1 MFERILANVSRHIQ
15 LTPEEVTY
23 FTSIIKS
30 RTVRKRQYLLQ
41 AGDVNRFEIF
51 VNAGCLRSY
60 EVDDKGQE
68 HIVQFAPE
76 DWWTGDMYSF
86 LTGEP
91 ATKNID
97 ALEDTEVL
105 LIEKSHLEALYVQVP
120 KFDRFYRLL
129 LQRAYITLERRIS
142 ENLTL
147 SAEERY
153 NRFIERYPNL
163 EQRLTQR
170 HIASYL
176 GITPESLSRIRRM
189 KTGRNSL

>member
-15 LTPEEVTY
+15 LTPEEVNY

-105 LIEKSHLEALYVQVP
+105 LIEKSHLEELYVQVP

-129 LQRAYITLERRIS
+129 LQRAYTTLERRIS

-170 HIASYL
+170 QIASYL

-189 KTGRNSL
+189 KTGK